1 MGQFLNAYFEQNMSW
16 NFVFSS
22 FFVEA
27 GELLQAELQGLL

>member
-22 FFVEA
+22 FFAEA
-27 GELLQAELQGLL
+27 GELLQAKLQGLL